1 MPRHPCPQ
9 TLARIPFDPSYYDDV
24 KLSDLKAFWAK
35 GGWKEADGYPDV
47 VVMRWKGKDEE
58 RATAVE
64 RYVRSGDT
72 GIPGGVLEYTRAAA
86 GEAGQRGDSSR
97 GGKGRARR
105 SDAAAPRGNQ
115 GAGDAASVVSRAF
128 GSIQELAGLSD
139 GDIRNLGLDPA
150 EIQRLRAGLASVQ
163 RSNRAAG
170 PAEPAGRSSAG
181 GDQGDANKVAGAV
194 HYGRQGG
201 LSVLSGVS
209 FGLGSGVLSKRVCSL
224 LTQSKTIASRSAALT
239 A

>member
-1 MPRHPCPQ
+1 M
-9 TLARIPFDPSYYDDV
+9 

-35 GGWKEADGYPDV
+35 GGWKEADGYPYV
-47 VVMRWKGKDEE
+47 VVMRWKGKDED

-64 RYVRSGDT
+64 RYVRT
-72 GIPGGVLEYTRAAA
+72 GETGVLTGGVRVA
-86 GEAGQRGDSSR
+86 GATATDAFGQRDSKGRGQGRSR
-97 GGKGRARR
+97 GADGAKARG
-105 SDAAAPRGNQ
+105 DQGVGN
-115 GAGDAASVVSRAF
+115 AASVVSRAF

-139 GDIRNLGLDPA
+139 GDIQNLGLDPA
-150 EIQRLRAGLASVQ
+150 EVQRLRAGLASVQ
-163 RSNRAAG
+163 RSNRATR

-181 GDQGDANKVAGAV
+181 GDQGDAIKVAGAV

-224 LTQSKTIASRSAALT
+224 LTQSKTIASRLAALT